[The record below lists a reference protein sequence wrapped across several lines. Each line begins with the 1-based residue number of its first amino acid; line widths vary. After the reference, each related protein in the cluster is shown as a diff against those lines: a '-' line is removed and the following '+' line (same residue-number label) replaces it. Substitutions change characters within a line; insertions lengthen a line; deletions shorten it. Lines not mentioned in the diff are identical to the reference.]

1 MSDPPSRSVVVDAS
15 KSSNARL
22 KPVPISAVTFTD
34 DFWAPR
40 LRINRE
46 VTLPT
51 QYQLLEE
58 TGRIDNFR
66 AAADKDPAQYGRSDI
81 DRFVRS
87 GAYYNDSDVYKWLE
101 AASWVLATDPDAAA
115 EGRPLSQVVDDVI
128 AELAGARRQDR
139 THEAGEQAQDSR
151 EDE

>member
-1 MSDPPSRSVVVDAS
+1 MSSSAARSVVVDTT
-15 KSSNARL
+15 KSGNARL
-22 KPVPISAVTFTD
+22 RPVPISAVVLAD

-66 AAADKDPAQYGRSDI
+66 AAAGKDPA
-81 DRFVRS
+81 
-87 GAYYNDSDVYKWLE
+87 
-101 AASWVLATDPDAAA
+101 
-115 EGRPLSQVVDDVI
+115 
-128 AELAGARRQDR
+128 
-139 THEAGEQAQDSR
+139 
-151 EDE
+151 